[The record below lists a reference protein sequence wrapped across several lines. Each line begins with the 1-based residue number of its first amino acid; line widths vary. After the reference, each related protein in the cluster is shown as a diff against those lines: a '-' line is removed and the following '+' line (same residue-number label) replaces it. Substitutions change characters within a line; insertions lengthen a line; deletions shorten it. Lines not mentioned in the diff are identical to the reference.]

1 MSQIPGPKRLRFYER
16 KWVVEGIAVVP
27 ALLAALVGAVLS
39 LTDPDPFKKQLGWL
53 LLLGALWLAVAS
65 VVKVLGAYAQDRA
78 QQLSQDYDGLQGA
91 VQVLHAMLAK
101 QLDLP
106 PNDGSLRITLHRVVF
121 LQRVAQPPQEL
132 EQILAYVGGPGGG
145 AGRRFSIRSGI
156 TGRVARDGVPYVFT
170 RQGND
175 YEAFVSEM
183 VAEWGYTREEA
194 TNLTR
199 DRQTSMAVPI
209 LGQQGVIGVVYL
221 DSNRRDVFSPQVQT
235 LVIDGCSGIAAYVD
249 LKYGQRS

>member
-27 ALLAALVGAVLS
+27 PLLAALVGAVIS
-39 LTDPDPFKKQLGWL
+39 LNDPDPLKNRLGWFL
-53 LLLGALWLAVAS
+53 LVGALWLAGAS
-65 VVKVLGAYAQDRA
+65 VIKVLSAYAQDRA

-91 VQVLHAMLAK
+91 VQVLHAMLTK

-106 PNDGSLRITLHRVVF
+106 TNDGSLRITVHRVV
-121 LQRVAQPPQEL
+121 LSPRAEQSPQEV
-132 EQILAYVGGPGGG
+132 EQVLAYVGGQGSG

-175 YEAFVSEM
+175 YAAFLTEM
-183 VAEWGYTREEA
+183 VSEWGYTRDEA
-194 TNLTR
+194 TKLTR
-199 DRQTSMAVPI
+199 DRQTAMAVPI
-209 LGQQGVIGVVYL
+209 LGQPGVIGVVYL
-221 DSNRRDVFSPQVQT
+221 DSNRRDLFSPEVQT

-249 LKYGQRS
+249 LKYGQR